1 LQVDQLGHSAQFLDA
16 CADFKADR
24 MIGALFVKVRQSIV
38 KIQPSVP
45 KVLRRAAQVM
55 VLHERNSIRQNA
67 RIHADPGI
75 KSPQGHLCI
84 EMVYYY

>member
-38 KIQPSVP
+38 KIQPGVP
-45 KVLRRAAQVM
+45 KVLRRATQVM
-55 VLHERNSIRQNA
+55 VLHERNSIGRSA
-67 RIHADPGI
+67 RIHADCSV
-75 KSPQGHLCI
+75 KSPQGQ
-84 EMVYYY
+84 